1 MPIKKQQIKS
11 LVDTIAVRYA
21 LPTISEAPL
30 PDMLRVAHLDPKWRA
45 KLVDLVAATTPQRG
59 AQAPNPVVLGDRTW
73 YRRNWR
79 LFGDKSTDKEKLEV
93 SQNA

>member
-1 MPIKKQQIKS
+1 M
-11 LVDTIAVRYA
+11 DTIAARYA

-30 PDMLRVAHLDPKWRA
+30 PDMLRVAHLDPKCQA
-45 KLVDLVAATTPQRG
+45 KLMDLVVVAANPQRA